1 MAARSVR
8 PEIVVAFDIGTT
20 YSGYAWSFAT
30 GKYQIHAMREA
41 NPAIGQISSSNPPG
55 KVPTVLL
62 LHPDGKFHSFG
73 HKAISNFGLIDE
85 QAEWL
90 YFKRFK
96 MELHNLS
103 RNTMATAANGKKRS
117 LKLVFSL
124 TLHHFSE
131 EAIKQMESHSA
142 TDVNP
147 DDVTWVITVPAIWN
161 DAAKQIMR
169 EAAYEAGLT
178 SRDQPDRLVIALE
191 PEAAAL
197 YCKSVSLMSGVSEV
211 EDTTEAYKS
220 GTKYLLA
227 DCGGGTV
234 DVAVH
239 EVGADGTMRELH
251 HATGGAWGGTYVDN
265 NFVSLLERMFG
276 KESIERFQK
285 DHQGEWVN
293 LISQKF
299 EAAKRCAEID
309 KSIHVEFPLNFY
321 LFMQEQNSSVED
333 CIKSLSNSDLKFFRG
348 CLRINY
354 AEVAKLFESVFA
366 NIVTHLK
373 DVIEKIDG
381 IEYVILVGGFATCPL
396 LQIHLKEQ
404 LESSYCVRVVVA
416 RESSLAVVMGSV
428 LFGHDPKALTARR
441 AKYTYGV
448 ASHKVFE
455 QGDDNSRRITD
466 DYGRTLCRD
475 AFIIFV
481 KKNQEIKVN
490 EEIQCTFEPTKK
502 DCAESFFQI
511 GLSEDENPHYFDSDR
526 MKKTALLT
534 VRTGSQS
541 KKKPAFTVFMK
552 FGATEVKIRAV
563 NMSTEKNDEIHFDL
577 DFLH

>member
-1 MAARSVR
+1 ML
-8 PEIVVAFDIGTT
+8 VVAIDVGTT
-20 YSGYAWSFAT
+20 YSGYAWSFADN
-30 GKYQIHAMREA
+30 KYMIQAIREVA
-41 NPAIGQISSSNPPG
+41 PNPERVTSSIPTG
-55 KVPTVLL
+55 KVPTALL
-62 LHPDGKFHSFG
+62 LKPDGTFHSFG
-73 HKAISNFGLIDE
+73 HKALHYYNAELDEDE
-85 QAEWL
+85 QKEWI
-90 YFKRFK
+90 YFERFK
-96 MELHNLS
+96 MKLHRKSDLS
-103 RNTMATAANGKKRS
+103 RDTMATAANGKTIS
-117 LKLVFSL
+117 LQSVVSH
-124 TLHHFSE
+124 TLRYFGDA
-131 EAIKQMESHSA
+131 AIKQASSSSK

-147 DDVTWVITVPAIWN
+147 GDVTWVVTVPAIWN

-299 EAAKRCAEID
+299 EAAKRCAELD
-309 KSIHVEFPLNFY
+309 KTIHVEFPY
-321 LFMQEQNSSVED
+321 DLFDVMKD
-333 CIKSLSNSDLKFFRG
+333 YIKPLGNKDLKFASGR
-348 CLRINY
+348 LQINY
-354 AEVAKLFESVFA
+354 PEVSKLFEPIFIPIA
-366 NIVTHLK
+366 DHLK
-373 DVIEKIDG
+373 TIIKKNDG
-381 IEYVILVGGFATCPL
+381 IKYVILVGGFATCPL

-404 LESSYCVRVVVA
+404 LESSYCVRVMVA
-416 RESSLAVVMGSV
+416 REASLAVLMGSV